1 MNAARQVTG
10 MLVVAL
16 GAFLAWQGTLLRIEG
31 DFGPGPGF
39 FPFWIG
45 LGVATLGVAWSARLA
60 FGQAGAVADGAAF
73 LPPRGTRLVIAATIG
88 ALVAFMLLLRPLG
101 FDLSMLALLLA
112 LFFLVDRSHAVAKVV
127 IAFVSSFGVH
137 WVFETLLAVPL
148 PNAALPFL
156 RQLGF

>member
-1 MNAARQVTG
+1 MKAARQVTG
-10 MLVVAL
+10 LLVVAL
-16 GAFLAWQGTLLRIEG
+16 GIFLAWQGTRLRIDG

-45 LGVATLGVAWSARLA
+45 LALAAMGTAWSARLA
-60 FGQAGAVADGAAF
+60 FGTAAAGDSGEF
-73 LPPRGTRLVIAATIG
+73 LPPRGARLVIGATIG

-112 LFFLVDRSHAVAKVV
+112 LFFLVDRSHVVAKVA
-127 IAFVSSFGVH
+127 IALVASFGVH

-148 PNAALPFL
+148 PNATLPYL